1 MEDVKK
7 LSKEWMQKTLIS
19 LGFKEADTQVYMF
32 LSTEGPKKARDIA
45 EDLNLSSQ
53 QLYRILKK
61 LQSRGLVNA
70 SNEYPACFAA
80 VLFEKVLD
88 LLVKA
93 KKEQHETLQ
102 ESRKELLSTWR
113 SIIKDSA
120 DNC

>member
-1 MEDVKK
+1 
-7 LSKEWMQKTLIS
+7 LSKEWMQKTLMS
-19 LGFKEADTQVYMF
+19 LGFKETDIQVYLL

-53 QLYRILKK
+53 QLSSILKK

-70 SNEYPACFAA
+70 SNDYPACFSP

-88 LLVKA
+88 CLVKA
-93 KKEQHETLQ
+93 KKEQHKTLQ

-113 SIIKDSA
+113 SIIKKDSA